1 MLDYLLPNDAKVGS
15 VEHGITHEVTVLI
28 LQLAFILLIARIS
41 GEFFERYLKQP
52 SVLGE
57 LIAGMIFGPYLLGAD
72 LWFPGLG
79 NLFPSLPPDSLE
91 ARSNIPFSFPLYAI
105 GQVASVILLFMAGLE
120 TNLASFLRFAGR
132 AGIVGLAG
140 IVIPFIAGAFV
151 TVWFDHAVGFWDG
164 SALFMGAILA
174 ATSVGI
180 TARVLSDIKKLDTPE
195 GITILGAAVV
205 DDVLGI
211 LVLAIV
217 VNLSESGTI
226 SLSAV
231 GLTAL
236 KALGIWIGM
245 SAFFVYTAPWLA
257 RLWSWFRT
265 PGSSLVLTLFACF
278 LAAAICETVG
288 LALIIG
294 AYVVGLAFS
303 NTPIAEKM
311 IEEMKGVYHIFVPVF
326 FVLLGMLVNFD
337 SMKHAIVFGL
347 VISFVAIVGKLI
359 GCGAAALTCGFN
371 FLGSSR
377 IGIGMIP
384 RGEVAL
390 IIAGYGL
397 TRGVVDKDMF
407 GVAIMM
413 TIVTTFLAPI
423 FLVPVFRIP
432 AKGLRG
438 DAFAN

>member
-1 MLDYLLPNDAKVGS
+1 
-15 VEHGITHEVTVLI
+15 VEHGITHEVTILI

-57 LIAGMIFGPYLLGAD
+57 LVAGIIFGPHLLGTN

-79 NLFPSLPPDSLE
+79 DLFPALPPDSLE
-91 ARSNIPFSFPLYAI
+91 ARSNIPVSFSLYAI
-105 GQVASVILLFMAGLE
+105 GQVSSVILLFMAGLE

-132 AGIVGLAG
+132 AGIVGSAG

-151 TVWFDHAVGFWDG
+151 TVWFGHATGFLHP

-180 TARVLSDIKKLDTPE
+180 TARVLTEIKKLDTPE

-211 LVLAIV
+211 LVLAII
-217 VNLSESGTI
+217 VNLVESGTI
-226 SLSAV
+226 SLPALGITAV
-231 GLTAL
+231 
-236 KALGIWIGM
+236 KALGIWIGL
-245 SAFFVYTAPWLA
+245 SAFFIYAAPWLA

-265 PGSSLVLTLFACF
+265 PGSSLILTMFACL

-294 AYVVGLAFS
+294 AYVVGIAFS

-311 IEEMKGVYHIFVPVF
+311 IEELKGVYHLFVPVF
-326 FVLLGMLVNFD
+326 FVLLGMLVNFNT
-337 SMKHAIVFGL
+337 MKHAVGFGL
-347 VISFVAIVGKLI
+347 AISVVAILGKLI
-359 GCGAAALTCGFN
+359 GCGAAGLACGFN
-371 FLGSSR
+371 FVGSSR

-397 TRGVVDKDMF
+397 TRGVVNQDMF
-407 GVAIMM
+407 GVAILM
-413 TIVTTFLAPI
+413 TLVTTFLAPI

-438 DAFAN
+438 EAFAN

>member
-1 MLDYLLPNDAKVGS
+1 M
-15 VEHGITHEVTVLI
+15 ERGITHEVTVLI

-41 GEFFERYLKQP
+41 GEIFERYLKQP

-57 LIAGMIFGPYLLGAD
+57 LVAGMIFSPYLLGAG
-72 LWFPGLG
+72 LSFPGLG
-79 NLFPSLPPDSLE
+79 PLFPPLGPDSLE
-91 ARSNIPFSFPLYAI
+91 ARSNIPVPFSLYAI
-105 GQVASVILLFMAGLE
+105 GQVASVLLLFMAGLE

-132 AGIVGLAG
+132 AGIVGAAG
-140 IVIPFIAGAFV
+140 IVIPFITGAFV
-151 TVWFDHAVGFWDG
+151 TVWFGYANGFFDG
-164 SALFMGAILA
+164 SALFMGAIMA

-180 TARVLSDIKKLDTPE
+180 TARVLSEIKKLDTPE

-217 VNLSESGTI
+217 VNLVESG
-226 SLSAV
+226 SLQFSV
-231 GLTAL
+231 IGITAA
-236 KALGIWIGM
+236 KALGIWIAL
-245 SAFFVYTAPWLA
+245 SAFFIYTAPWMA

-265 PGSSLVLTLFACF
+265 PGSSLVLTLCACL

-303 NTPIAEKM
+303 NTPVAEKM

-326 FVLLGMLVNFD
+326 FVILGMLVNFGA
-337 SMKHAIVFGL
+337 MKHALLFGL
-347 VISFVAIVGKLI
+347 VISAVAIIGKLI
-359 GCGAAALTCGFN
+359 GCGAAGFICGFN
-371 FLGSSR
+371 LLGSSR

-397 TRGVVDKDMF
+397 TRGVVNQDIF
-407 GVAIMM
+407 GVAILM
-413 TIVTTFLAPI
+413 TLVTTFLAPI
-423 FLVPVFRIP
+423 FLVPAFRIP
-432 AKGLRG
+432 GKGLRSQEHA
-438 DAFAN
+438 D